1 MDKPTNSQPAVIRHF
16 VVAEDD
22 EINYQ
27 LLETILHI
35 GFKDPVVHRAL
46 NGEEVLNLIE
56 LHPTTDCILMD
67 LKMPVMDG
75 YEATRRVKK
84 HHPEI
89 TIIAV
94 SAYALSQD
102 KEKAKTAGCDA
113 YLSKPLLK
121 ADLLQALKAI
131 NITPD
136 RF

>member
-27 LLETILHI
+27 LLKTILHI
-35 GFKDPVVHRAL
+35 GFNDPMVHRAI

-56 LHPTTDCILMD
+56 IHPDTDCILMD

-89 TIIAV
+89 PIIAV

-102 KEKAKTAGCDA
+102 KEKAKTAGCDV
-113 YLSKPLLK
+113 YLSKPLFK